1 MTNKPPAEALKEL
14 QSESEKLG
22 LYEDEAVEGKE
33 LKACPF
39 CGGTMQMGIYKTG
52 LGVHQRTSY
61 YANCSFDDCGC
72 ELKGQSTE
80 AEAIAVCNTRANS
93 NSVLDRVLEEFGK
106 FVEDD
111 SKVFTNGGTRY
122 TPGIHSSYRVLK
134 QIITKLKGE

>member
-33 LKACPF
+33 LSTIANEYLDKNASWITPQNRF
-39 CGGTMQMGIYKTG
+39 LAGQVFRDVYVKVTLDSDLAMSARI
-52 LGVHQRTSY
+52 QRI
-61 YANCSFDDCGC
+61 
-72 ELKGQSTE
+72 LKVE
-80 AEAIAVCNTRANS
+80 KVA
-93 NSVLDRVLEEFGK
+93 VLDRVLEEFGK

-134 QIITKLKGE
+134 QIITSLKGE